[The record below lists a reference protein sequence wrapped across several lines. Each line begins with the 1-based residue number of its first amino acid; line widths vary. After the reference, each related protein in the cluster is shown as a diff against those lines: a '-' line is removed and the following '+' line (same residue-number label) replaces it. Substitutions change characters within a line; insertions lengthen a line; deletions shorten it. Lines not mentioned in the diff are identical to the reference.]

1 MQKGELIDVG
11 TLRNENGLQESDGN
25 GINFVDLYVRG
36 IALKYPLI
44 AGKFNGMKSLD
55 KLALMKR
62 ITPVVGNK
70 PNMHHK
76 ITNNNNEI

>member
-70 PNMHHK
+70 SNMHHK
-76 ITNNNNEI
+76 IKNET